1 MIVEAY
7 RYVLDLLTMD
17 MLGVF
22 KGTPRRYGDYRRTI
36 ALAIAVKEKK
46 NKKDSLYNLYK
57 E

>member
-1 MIVEAY
+1 MV
-7 RYVLDLLTMD
+7 

-22 KGTPRRYGDYRRTI
+22 NCTPRRWGDDMRTI